1 MHSLENENETFKVDA
16 RRRLVILGGLFA
28 GGAMI
33 IGGQLFHLQVMNGG
47 EYRNLAEDNRISL
60 QPIPALRGRILDR
73 HGRILVEN
81 SADFQLF
88 VIPELAGDIRAF
100 IRRVQPYLDLSS
112 DKIEKVLRQAQR
124 QRGFLPLMVLSRLT
138 WPQVNWIESRIHTL
152 PGASIQVQ
160 TTRSYPSGNVAA
172 HLLGYL
178 GEVNSKDILQY
189 PSIHFRSGDIVGKTG
204 MERMFELELRGKEGF
219 REMEVNAVGRHI
231 RELKRQPAHPGPDL
245 RLTIDADLQAEAEL
259 ALAGQ
264 SGSTV
269 CLNPNNGEVLAMV
282 SQPAYDPNQ
291 FIRGFSSD
299 EWKILVTDPKR
310 PLINKAIQGQYP
322 PGSTFKM
329 VVALA
334 GLREGKINASTRH
347 SCGGS
352 VTREN
357 HTFYCWKSHGH
368 GQMDLVTAIEQ
379 SCDVFFYKVS
389 ETLGIDAIAR
399 QAKRMGLGEI
409 SNIGLEG
416 ERPGLIPSKAWK
428 KAALGQPWYPGETLI
443 SAIGQGA
450 VLATPLQL
458 AVMVGSIANGG
469 HIFRPT
475 FVPTPKNVQPKPAFS
490 HPINPTHLAMVRKGM
505 IAVLHGK
512 GGTARQFKPESVMAA
527 GKTGTSQ
534 VVKHKRE
541 KSGKLIK
548 EDNARFKDHAL
559 FVCYAPVENPLI
571 ALSVVVEHGGHGSTA
586 AAPIAKRIVDFYF
599 NKYGIPGA

>member
-1 MHSLENENETFKVDA
+1 MYSLENEHESFKVDT
-16 RRRLVILGGLFA
+16 RRRLIVLGGLFA
-28 GGAMI
+28 GGAML

-81 SADFQLF
+81 SPDFQLA
-88 VIPELAGDIRAF
+88 VIPELTGDIKALLKRM
-100 IRRVQPYLDLSS
+100 QPYLALPP
-112 DKIEKVLRQAQR
+112 DKIEKVLRQVQR
-124 QRGFLPLMVLSRLT
+124 QRGFLPLMVQSRLT
-138 WPQVNWIESRIHTL
+138 WAQVNQIESRIHTF

-160 TTRSYPSGNVAA
+160 TTRSYPNGDTAA

-178 GEVNSKDILQY
+178 GEVNEKDILQF
-189 PSIHFRSGDIVGKTG
+189 PSINFRSGDIVGKTG

-231 RELKRQPAHPGPDL
+231 RELKRQPARPGPDL
-245 RLTIDADLQAEAEL
+245 RLTIDVELQAEAER
-259 ALAGQ
+259 ALMGL

-269 CLNPNNGEVLAMV
+269 CLDPNNGEVLAMV
-282 SQPAYDPNQ
+282 SQPSYDPNQ

-299 EWKILVTDPKR
+299 EWKLLVTDPKR

-329 VVALA
+329 TVALA
-334 GLREGKINASTRH
+334 ALREGKISPYTRH
-347 SCGGS
+347 YCSGS
-352 VTREN
+352 VTRDN
-357 HTFYCWKSHGH
+357 HTFYCWKNGGH
-368 GQMDLVTAIEQ
+368 GQLDLVAALEQ

-389 ETLGIDAIAR
+389 EALGIDALAR
-399 QAKRMGLGEI
+399 QAKNLGFGETTG
-409 SNIGLEG
+409 IGLEG
-416 ERPGLIPSKAWK
+416 ERPGLMPSRAWK
-428 KAALGQPWYPGETLI
+428 KATYGHSWYPGETLI
-443 SAIGQGA
+443 TAIGQGA

-458 AVMVGSIANGG
+458 ASMIAAIANGG
-469 HIFRPT
+469 RIYRPT
-475 FVPTPKNVQPKPAFS
+475 FVPTPKDQSPTPIHTTSIQAS
-490 HPINPTHLAMVRKGM
+490 HLDLVRKGL

-512 GGTARQFKPESVMAA
+512 MGTARQYKPEKVMAA

-548 EDNARFKDHAL
+548 EENSRFKDHAL
-559 FVCYAPVENPLI
+559 FVAYAPVENPRL
-571 ALSVVVEHGGHGSTA
+571 ALSVVVEHGGHGASA
-586 AAPIAKRIVDFYF
+586 AAPVAKRIFDFYF
-599 NKYGIPGA
+599 DKYGIPES